1 MRIFQIKGR
10 QFFSFFFLKGRI
22 GEIRKE
28 EEEEVHYL
36 NLMFCYFKAAVIIT
50 SFFGRTRHALYF
62 LLKELKKG
70 EIIDEYIFFPPFFFL
85 LHPTI
90 IACRLLKKLK

>member
-10 QFFSFFFLKGRI
+10 QFFSFFLKGRI

-70 EIIDEYIFFPPFFFL
+70 EIIDEYIFFPLFFFFFIPL
-85 LHPTI
+85 LLPVGF
-90 IACRLLKKLK
+90 